1 MKKLKIAQL
10 GVGSHSQ
17 INHLPS
23 AARYVELHAGEIEL
37 VGLCDLREQEAR
49 TAAEEYG
56 FARVYTDLGEMLDIE
71 KPDGCIAITPLEA
84 TLPIATQIIR
94 TGTPLLME
102 KPPGVDLSETRQIVD
117 LVEGTGSRVMV
128 SVNRRFDLALQK
140 ALAWRGDKPLE
151 YLRTTMIRHRRVEPS
166 FMTGTAIH
174 AVDAMRHIAGDVRD
188 YTVDVRMVAGA
199 WWYVAQFEFAAGT
212 HGTLEVLTTGGR
224 KGEHYEL
231 FGPDYSVSAG
241 VADFDTGGMKAWEKG
256 NLVVD
261 EIIAPALPNFVRNGA
276 YGELVEFIASLRED
290 RAPRPTP
297 ADVLQT
303 VEICDALQ
311 RVAEKK

>member
-1 MKKLKIAQL
+1 MEKLKIAQL

-17 INHLPS
+17 INHLTS
-23 AARYVELHAGEIEL
+23 AARYVEQHPGEIEL

-49 TAAEEYG
+49 AAAEQYG
-56 FARVYTDLGEMLDIE
+56 FARVYTDLGEMLEVE

-84 TLPIATQIIR
+84 TLPIATQVVR
-94 TGTPLLME
+94 TGIPLLME
-102 KPPGVDLSETRQIVD
+102 KPPGVDLAETQQIVD
-117 LVEGTGSRVMV
+117 LVEATGSRVMV
-128 SVNRRFDLALQK
+128 SVNRRFDVALQK
-140 ALAWRGDKPLE
+140 ALSWRGDRPLE
-151 YLRTTMIRHRRVEPS
+151 YLRATMIRHRRVEPT

-188 YTVDVRMVAGA
+188 YTVDVRMVSGA
-199 WWYVAQFEFAAGT
+199 WWYVVQFEFTAGT

-224 KGEHYEL
+224 KGEQYEL
-231 FGPDYSVSAG
+231 FGPDYSVSAS
-241 VADFDTGGMKAWEKG
+241 VADFDAGGMKAWENG
-256 NLVVD
+256 DLVVD
-261 EIIAPALPNFVRNGA
+261 EIVDPELPSYVRNGA

-297 ADVLQT
+297 ADVLQS

-311 RVAEKK
+311 RIADKK